1 MRPVWALL
9 LLLLL
14 AVACRPKSG
23 THVKVLV
30 PESELVRR
38 GPPTPRGPAT
48 WIQWEPQVRIEVPP
62 GTTPAVLRPD
72 PSTEVLVPV
81 DGEPSRWML
90 REGRRRR

>member
-1 MRPVWALL
+1 MRPSWALL
-9 LLLLL
+9 LLVLL

-30 PESELVRR
+30 PESELRR
-38 GPPTPRGPAT
+38 GPPTPGGPTT

-62 GTTPAVLRPD
+62 GTTPPVLRPD

-90 REGRRRR
+90 KKHRRSR